1 MKLTE
6 KAKELAKSM
15 FKEDED
21 ALLFYANKV
30 EGGVTL
36 GIGVLK
42 ALEEDRVVMVD
53 GMKVVMTQQIEELLA
68 EVEFDAENDQFVIND
83 VECEDEDCDCGCG
96 GHHHEDGDCGCGG
109 HHHHEDGDCGCGGH
123 HHHEDG
129 CGCGCGE
136 HEEKSDCDCGCKN

>member
-21 ALLFYANKV
+21 SLLFYAKKV

-53 GMKVVMTQQIEELLA
+53 GMKVVMTEQIEELLA
-68 EVEFDAENDQFVIND
+68 DVEFDAENDQFVIND
-83 VECEDEDCDCGCG
+83 VECDDEDCDCGCG
-96 GHHHEDGDCGCGG
+96 GHHHHHHDSDEDCECGCGG
-109 HHHHEDGDCGCGGH
+109 HHHGDG
-123 HHHEDG
+123 E

-136 HEEKSDCDCGCKN
+136 HEEKGDCDCGCNN